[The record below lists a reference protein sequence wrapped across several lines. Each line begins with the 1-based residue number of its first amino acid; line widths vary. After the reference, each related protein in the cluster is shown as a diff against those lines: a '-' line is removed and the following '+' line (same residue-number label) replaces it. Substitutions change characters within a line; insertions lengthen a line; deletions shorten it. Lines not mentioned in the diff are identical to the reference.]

1 MHDAVAVELAQTDFD
16 YVMAEHFSD
25 REQFILYAS
34 EQDFDLDT
42 CLEVCESIELL
53 NQDILECR
61 IEERSHIALAESDF
75 KEMLQME
82 ENGRI
87 DVDNATN
94 DLS

>member
-16 YVMAEHFSD
+16 YVIAEHLTD
-25 REQFILYAS
+25 KEQFILYAS

-42 CLEVCESIELL
+42 CLEICEGIELL
-53 NQDILECR
+53 NRCCV
-61 IEERSHIALAESDF
+61 EERSDVALAESDF

-82 ENGRI
+82 ENNRI
-87 DVDNATN
+87 DNATN

>member
-1 MHDAVAVELAQTDFD
+1 MHDAVVVELAQTDFD
-16 YVMAEHFSD
+16 YVLAEHFND
-25 REQFILYAS
+25 KEQFILYAN

-42 CLEVCESIELL
+42 CLEICDGIELL
-53 NQDILECR
+53 NQDIIECQV
-61 IEERSHIALAESDF
+61 EERSDIALAESDF

-87 DVDNATN
+87 DMDSAVN